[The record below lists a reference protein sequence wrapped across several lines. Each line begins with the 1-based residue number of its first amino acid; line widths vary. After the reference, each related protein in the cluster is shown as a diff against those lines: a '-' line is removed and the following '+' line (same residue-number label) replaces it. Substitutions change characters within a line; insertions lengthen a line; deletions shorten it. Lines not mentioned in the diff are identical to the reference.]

1 MCRKKYTTRSTD
13 WYAHMIAI
21 ENDEQEGAPG
31 NRHTGTS
38 QDPMVGGCIKD
49 ILIFVIKQRNK
60 GISFPFFKSSG
71 REGFG
76 LL

>member
-1 MCRKKYTTRSTD
+1 
-13 WYAHMIAI
+13 MIAI

-60 GISFPFFKSSG
+60 GIL
-71 REGFG
+71 EC
-76 LL
+76 